1 MKTKTAEQLKE
12 NAIFKTKPAFAKSW
26 IIISEDEEVFVVTDK
41 QVVECKTSEQIR
53 NVIKGQAGNIGWYAE
68 DKDAEMTN
76 VEAVIDELYF
86 KDYIN

>member
-41 QVVECKTSEQIR
+41 QATECTTSEQIR

-68 DKDAEMTN
+68 DTDYEMTKI
-76 VEAVIDELYF
+76 EAVIDELYA